1 MYTKQIHEHM
11 LVIGIAGGSGSG
23 KTTVVRK
30 IIDKLPKDMVTI
42 LPQDAYYK
50 DNGNLSDED
59 KKKINF
65 DHPGS
70 IEFALLNKHL
80 DALLNNESIQMPIYN
95 YVTCSRSQETKEVK
109 PAKVIIVEGIL
120 VMTNRKLREK
130 MDVKVFVDA
139 DADDRLMRNI
149 RRDMEERGRSYS
161 ETLSHY
167 ENWVK
172 PMHQT
177 FIEPTKKYADVIV
190 PQGGKNDVAI
200 DILATK
206 IHQSI

>member
-1 MYTKQIHEHM
+1 MCTQKLNIM
-11 LVIGIAGGSGSG
+11 LIIGIAGGSGSG

-30 IIDKLPKDMVTI
+30 IIDKLPNHAVTVI
-42 LPQDAYYK
+42 PQDAYYK
-50 DNGNLSDED
+50 DNGHLSAED
-59 KKKINF
+59 RKKINF

-70 IEFALLNKHL
+70 IEFALLNKQI
-80 DALLNNESIQMPIYN
+80 DSLLEGESIEMPIYN
-95 YVTCSRSQETKEVK
+95 YVTCSRAKETHEMK
-109 PAKVIIVEGIL
+109 PTKVIIIEGIL
-120 VMTNRKLREK
+120 VMTNRKLRDK
-130 MDVKVFVDA
+130 MDIKVFVDA
-139 DADDRLMRNI
+139 DADDRLMRI
-149 RRDMEERGRSYS
+149 IKRDMEERGRSYI
-161 ETLSHY
+161 ETLKHY

-206 IHQSI
+206 IHQSM